1 MAYKWIFG
9 FSALAALL
17 PVLLLVHRGASGAGG
32 RPRPIYWALMAVAV
46 AGPVSWTLVQFGG
59 GWRTGLSMALW
70 LTISVTI
77 VIFSSLAALTR
88 HGVRLTVLVLPYL
101 FGLGV
106 IAVIWSQAP
115 ERPLLGT
122 APEAWIGL
130 HITVSVLT
138 YALLTLAAVAG
149 FAVFLQERALKHK
162 RPHALNRRLPSIVD
176 AEDLQVRLLIASVI
190 VLGAGLLTGMA
201 TQYFET
207 GSLLVLSH
215 KTVFSLLAFAVICAL
230 LGVHYRTG
238 IGGRRAARLVLLAYL
253 LLTLGYPGVKFV
265 TDVLLA

>member
-9 FSALAALL
+9 TSALAALL
-17 PVLLLVHRGASGAGG
+17 PALVLVHRGAFGADG

-46 AGPVSWTLVQFGG
+46 AGPVGWTVAQFGG
-59 GWRTGLSMALW
+59 GWPTGLAMALW

-88 HGVRLTVLVLPYL
+88 HAVRLTVLVLPYL

-115 ERPLLGT
+115 GRPLLGT
-122 APEAWIGL
+122 APDAWIGV
-130 HITVSVLT
+130 HIVVSVLT

-149 FAVFLQERALKHK
+149 LAVFLQERALKNK
-162 RPHALNRRLPSIVD
+162 RLSALNRQLPSVAD
-176 AEDLQVRLLIASVI
+176 AEDLQVGLLIASVI

-201 TQYFET
+201 TQYMET

-215 KTVFSLLAFAVICAL
+215 KTVFSLLAFVVICAL
-230 LGVHYRTG
+230 LGIHYRTG

>member
-9 FSALAALL
+9 LSALAALL
-17 PVLLLVHRGASGAGG
+17 PALLFVHRGAFGAAA
-32 RPRPIYWALMAVAV
+32 RPRPLFWALMAVAV
-46 AGPVSWTLVQFGG
+46 AGPVSWTFAQFGG

-70 LTISVTI
+70 LTVSVTI
-77 VIFSSLAALTR
+77 VIFSGLAALTR
-88 HGVRLTVLVLPYL
+88 HGARLTVLVLPYL
-101 FGLGV
+101 FLLGAF
-106 IAVIWSQAP
+106 AVIWSQAP
-115 ERPLLGT
+115 ERPLLST

-138 YALLTLAAVAG
+138 YALLTLAAIAG

-162 RPHALNRRLPSIVD
+162 RPSAFNRHLPSIAD
-176 AEDLQVRLLIASVI
+176 GEDLQVSLLVASVV
-190 VLGAGLLTGMA
+190 VLGIGLLTGMA

-207 GSLLVLSH
+207 GALLVLSH
-215 KTVFSLLAFAVICAL
+215 KTVFSLLAFAVIAGL
-230 LGVHYRTG
+230 LLIHYRTG

-265 TDVLLA
+265 TDVLLS

>member
-17 PVLLLVHRGASGAGG
+17 PALLLVHRGAFGAGA

-46 AGPVSWTLVQFGG
+46 AGPVSWTLAQFGD

-70 LTISVTI
+70 VTISVTI
-77 VIFSSLAALTR
+77 VIFSCLAALTR

-101 FGLGV
+101 FVLGV
-106 IAVIWSQAP
+106 IAVIWSPAAG
-115 ERPLLGT
+115 RPLLGT

-149 FAVFLQERALKHK
+149 FAVFLQERALRHK
-162 RPHALNRRLPSIVD
+162 RPSALNRQLPSVAD
-176 AEDLQVRLLIASVI
+176 AENLQVSLLIASVI

-230 LGVHYRTG
+230 LVIHYRTG